1 MINQYANIVKEQR
14 EKIISYEKLHD
25 QWILHMNS
33 NRTRLIQLFQR
44 IDRIQQFTTKTN
56 EFLQQFNQI
65 KFSSRLNLLIL
76 YDKLNQ
82 FIEQRFIFFLIY

>member
-33 NRTRLIQLFQR
+33 NRTRLIQLFQQ